1 MKKWWMWY
9 IQSGIWLFV
18 LIINLIDKRSD
29 IVIYFNIF
37 VVCMFSIMGVVQYL
51 CEKQG
56 EKGKILFKRI
66 AMGVVIGM
74 LLCLIPIP
82 SGVYED
88 GGTRAYTALT
98 YKIVDWN
105 RIAEDGHYDA
115 TCTYIIPDNF
125 KSIDELWYYEVDKVQ
140 HSFVGKVIEIY
151 DGSVIVAPIEGESER
166 RSSDKISVGTRY
178 LEDIDVE
185 IGSQVRITYVGGI
198 MESYPA
204 QINERSWELIEK

>member
-9 IQSGIWLFV
+9 IQSGIWALV

-37 VVCMFSIMGVVQYL
+37 VVSMFSIMGIVQYL
-51 CEKQG
+51 CEKKG
-56 EKGKILFKRI
+56 EKGKLLFKRI
-66 AMGVVIGM
+66 ATGVVIGM
-74 LLCLIPIP
+74 FLCLIPIP

-98 YKIVDWN
+98 YKVVDWN
-105 RIAEDGHYDA
+105 RIAEEGHYDA

-140 HSFVGKVIEIY
+140 HSFVGKVVEIY
-151 DGSVIVAPIEGESER
+151 DGSVIVEPLEGEIER
-166 RSSDKISVGTRY
+166 RSSDKIVVGTRY